1 MNVVGH
7 VAWLPWAQSDTDP
20 VRREIDVGVEEA
32 VRDLGGCPWAIG
44 VERLANEPASPTLH
58 TCHPTHSA
66 FQCSTAVKIQPHPS
80 SNVKTRTPAVP
91 HITFGACVTIVPAC
105 TRAVPWRPRCGES
118 SLCAR
123 ITRSTRVR
131 ATRIPSKIRSRAW
144 TFRWPSPW
152 NGERSRSA

>member
-1 MNVVGH
+1 MR
-7 VAWLPWAQSDTDP
+7 QS
-20 VRREIDVGVEEA
+20 
-32 VRDLGGCPWAIG
+32 PWAIG
-44 VERLANEPASPTLH
+44 SSAANRLPTLH

-80 SNVKTRTPAVP
+80 SNVKTRPPSVP

-131 ATRIPSKIRSRAW
+131 GTRIPSKIRSRAW

>member
-1 MNVVGH
+1 M
-7 VAWLPWAQSDTDP
+7 
-20 VRREIDVGVEEA
+20 RRS
-32 VRDLGGCPWAIG
+32 PWAIG
-44 VERLANEPASPTLH
+44 SSAANRLPTLH

-80 SNVKTRTPAVP
+80 SNVKTRTPSVP

-105 TRAVPWRPRCGES
+105 TRAAPWRPRCGES

>member
-1 MNVVGH
+1 M
-7 VAWLPWAQSDTDP
+7 
-20 VRREIDVGVEEA
+20 RREP
-32 VRDLGGCPWAIG
+32 LGDRL
-44 VERLANEPASPTLH
+44 ERRKPAPNLAHVPSHTLRVPVLDR
-58 TCHPTHSA
+58 CE
-66 FQCSTAVKIQPHPS
+66 IQPHPS
-80 SNVKTRTPAVP
+80 SNVKTRTPSVP

-105 TRAVPWRPRCGES
+105 TARCPGGRGAGRAG
-118 SLCAR
+118 LCAR